1 MMEVD
6 PLKLETFYSS
16 YPMFATN
23 LTTSGEHKVTISR
36 KLKNTQFKPFEH
48 KFIVSCI
55 LQRPILNFF
64 KKMSSISEFHIK
76 KPINT

>member
-16 YPMFATN
+16 DPIFATN
-23 LTTSGEHKVTISR
+23 LTTGGEHKVTKSR
-36 KLKNTQFKPFEH
+36 KLKNTQFKPFKH

-55 LQRPILNFF
+55 LQHPIQYFLKNVLNFRV
-64 KKMSSISEFHIK
+64 SH
-76 KPINT
+76 